1 MLDEYKNGQPV
12 IYQILNNAIKKDKIS
27 HAYLF
32 ETRGFSHGLDLAL
45 AFAKSLLCPSK
56 YTDNTNCGNCTQC
69 KTIDNGNFTEIKI
82 INPIGLTIKKE
93 QLIELQE
100 EFSKKALI
108 GTKKI
113 YIINNAE
120 CLNSASANSILKFL
134 EEPEENIIAILI
146 TDNANQ
152 IINTILSRCQ
162 LISLTPKNFENI
174 NIEIKNETVYKVGM
188 VLENNEN
195 DLRNFVDDDN
205 SINKINYIIDFI
217 EKLENRLDD
226 ILLYNDKWWF
236 EHFNDKEKCVWAFN
250 VLILFYKDI
259 FNHKCNRDI
268 EIFNEYEELIKKISD
283 TNSLNLICFKLN
295 KFMQTKNKISTNVN
309 LNLLMDKLIIDI
321 KGGI

>member
-32 ETRGFSHGLDLAL
+32 ETRGFSHGLDIAL
-45 AFAKSLLCPSK
+45 AFAKSLLCPLK
-56 YTDNTNCGNCTQC
+56 YTNNINCGTCTQC
-69 KTIDNGNFTEIKI
+69 QTIDNGNFTEIKI
-82 INPIGLTIKKE
+82 INPNGLTIKKE

-152 IINTILSRCQ
+152 VINTILSRCQ
-162 LISLTPKNFENI
+162 LISLNPKKIESLNTEN
-174 NIEIKNETVYKVGM
+174 KTVYKVALS
-188 VLENNEN
+188 LENNES
-195 DLRNFVDDDN
+195 DLKNFVDDEN
-205 SINKINYIIDFI
+205 SINKINNIIEFI
-217 EKLENRLDD
+217 EKIEYRLDD
-226 ILLYNDKWWF
+226 ILLYNNKWWF
-236 EHFNDKEKCVWAFN
+236 ENFNDKEKNIWAFN
-250 VLILFYKDI
+250 IIILFYKDI
-259 FNHKCNRDI
+259 FNYKCNRNI
-268 EIFNEYEELIKKISD
+268 EIFNEYKEKIEKISND
-283 TNSLNLICFKLN
+283 NSLNSICFKLN
-295 KFMQTKNKISTNVN
+295 KFIQTKNKITTNVN
-309 LNLLMDKLIIDI
+309 LNLLIDKLIIDI
-321 KGGI
+321 KGGV